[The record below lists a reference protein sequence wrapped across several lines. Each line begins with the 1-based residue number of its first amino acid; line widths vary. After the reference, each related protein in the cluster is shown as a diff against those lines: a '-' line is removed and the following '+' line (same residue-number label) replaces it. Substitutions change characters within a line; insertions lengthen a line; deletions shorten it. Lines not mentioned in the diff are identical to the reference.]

1 MLKEIWEL
9 YSDESGFWFWNR
21 EPDFA
26 VEHETQ
32 KGLSTLRNP
41 SSKWISIKKSNFGFL
56 ALDFLME
63 SHHEDWFLSVEI
75 RFFFSFFTANLR
87 FQILIRIYP
96 SKASRTLEPFP
107 QYSTRIRNY
116 FGLFWIEIILF
127 FLTNN
132 LLRPSSAVS
141 FFKIG
146 SYMSSLRA
154 AVLGGGRV
162 WLHVGYSM
170 SPLSR
175 KFSHWQ
181 YHLK

>member
-41 SSKWISIKKSNFGFL
+41 SSKWISIKKSSFGFL

-75 RFFFSFFTANLR
+75 RFFFSFFYCKSA
-87 FQILIRIYP
+87 
-96 SKASRTLEPFP
+96 FP
-107 QYSTRIRNY
+107 NFNPDLPIESIQNFRAVSLKYSTRTRNY

-127 FLTNN
+127 FLANN
-132 LLRPSSAVS
+132 FKAFRLSYSGHHRQRFSSKLVHTCPAYVQP
-141 FFKIG
+141 
-146 SYMSSLRA
+146 YLA
-154 AVLGGGRV
+154 GGGY
-162 WLHVGYSM
+162 GYT
-170 SPLSR
+170 
-175 KFSHWQ
+175 
-181 YHLK
+181 

>member
-9 YSDESGFWFWNR
+9 HSDESGFWFWNR

-56 ALDFLME
+56 VLDFLME
-63 SHHEDWFLSVEI
+63 SHHEDWFFSVEI
-75 RFFFSFFTANLR
+75 RFFFSFFTANLH

-127 FLTNN
+127 FLANN
-132 LLRPSSAVS
+132 FKAFRLSYSGHHRQRFSSKLVHTCPAYVQP
-141 FFKIG
+141 
-146 SYMSSLRA
+146 YLA
-154 AVLGGGRV
+154 GGGY
-162 WLHVGYSM
+162 GYT
-170 SPLSR
+170 
-175 KFSHWQ
+175 
-181 YHLK
+181 

>member
-9 YSDESGFWFWNR
+9 RFDESGFWFWNR

-41 SSKWISIKKSNFGFL
+41 SSKWISIRKSNFGFL

-63 SHHEDWFLSVEI
+63 SHHEDWFFSVEI
-75 RFFFSFFTANLR
+75 RFFFSFFTANLH

-127 FLTNN
+127 FLANN
-132 LLRPSSAVS
+132 FKAFQLSYLGHHQQRVSSKLVHTCPAYVQP
-141 FFKIG
+141 
-146 SYMSSLRA
+146 YLA
-154 AVLGGGRV
+154 GGG
-162 WLHVGYSM
+162 
-170 SPLSR
+170 
-175 KFSHWQ
+175 
-181 YHLK
+181 

>member
-9 YSDESGFWFWNR
+9 HSDESGFWFWNR

-63 SHHEDWFLSVEI
+63 SDHEDWFLSVEI
-75 RFFFSFFTANLR
+75 RFFFSFFTANLH

-127 FLTNN
+127 FLANN
-132 LLRPSSAVS
+132 FKAFRLSYSGHHRQRVSSKLVHTCPAYVQP
-141 FFKIG
+141 
-146 SYMSSLRA
+146 YLA
-154 AVLGGGRV
+154 GGGY
-162 WLHVGYSM
+162 GYT
-170 SPLSR
+170 
-175 KFSHWQ
+175 
-181 YHLK
+181 